1 MKKVFLALLV
11 LTSLHT
17 YASVENKSDSLSNVQ
32 LEEVVVSAT
41 RAGKNT
47 PLSYTNIG
55 KAELKRNNT
64 AQNIPVVLQT
74 LPSLV
79 AITEGGTGVGNT
91 S

>member
-17 YASVENKSDSLSNVQ
+17 HASVENKSDSLSNVQNVQ

-55 KAELKRNNT
+55 KAELKRNKIGR
-64 AQNIPVVLQT
+64 AHV
-74 LPSLV
+74 
-79 AITEGGTGVGNT
+79 
-91 S
+91 